1 MEIDMQKIRT
11 QDETNESAAI
21 DEANKRVDAKMKVIE
36 KETKEQVAEGL
47 RDEASTEVN
56 DASD

>member
-1 MEIDMQKIRT
+1 MEIDMKKIRT
-11 QDETNESAAI
+11 QDETKESAAI

-36 KETKEQVAEGL
+36 KETKEQVAEAL
-47 RDEASTEVN
+47 HDEASTEVN

>member
-36 KETKEQVAEGL
+36 KETKEHVAEGL